1 MESCSHSP
9 LASGVYKSPAGE
21 EHFNVIGQQ
30 IKWKVFLAF
39 VAGVAY
45 SSLNCPSNFVPNS
58 QQFWTRFRLKVSLS
72 SSAITAFVL
81 MYVFIYFLHA
91 GEGKPGALS
100 SLGS

>member
-72 SSAITAFVL
+72 SSAITAFFF
-81 MYVFIYFLHA
+81 YVCIYFFA
-91 GEGKPGALS
+91 CW
-100 SLGS
+100 